1 MESWGGVS
9 SAEMRAIDENAEW
22 LGVDRILLM
31 ENAGSNVARTVYQW
45 LGGLAGKKIVVV
57 CGTGN
62 NGGDGFAAAR
72 HMAGLGARVTVILLG
87 DREKIRTPEAR
98 RNFEAIMKMRETI
111 EFKNVK
117 SLKDLED
124 VRRDVM
130 EAEAIID
137 AIFGTGIK
145 GEIREPWRSMI
156 NLINSAKGLR
166 VAVDIPS
173 GVNPDTGEVKDV
185 AVDANLTITFH
196 RPKLGLPA
204 AGDYCGEVVVAP
216 IGIPPEAELIMGPG
230 DARLALNM
238 MREELEVVLLDNV
251 SDDVVKILKMF
262 NIGYTFEGDTKGR
275 VVYLG
280 RRSDLLNSCRDASTI
295 ISLNLLDEKIRMA
308 AIIDWKEGED
318 KLGLRADQPA
328 GEVCDELTRKAS
340 DLDKVV
346 YIYGGGT
353 DFLSN
358 GSRCKLSWVNRP
370 LNEEGLNALIGLAI
384 ALTAYRLDPFR
395 ALTAAGYLAGH
406 VSERGLDSLM
416 DEVNRLRS

>member
-1 MESWGGVS
+1 MESWGGIS

-31 ENAGSNVARTVYQW
+31 ENAGSSVARTVYQW

-72 HMAGLGARVTVILLG
+72 HMAGLGAKVTVILLG

-98 RNFEAIMKMRETI
+98 RNFEAIMRMRETI
-111 EFKNVK
+111 KFKNVK

-124 VRRDVM
+124 VRGDVM

-238 MREELEVVLLDNV
+238 MREELEVALLDNV
-251 SDDVVKILKMF
+251 SDDVVEILKMF
-262 NIGYTFEGDTKGR
+262 NIRYRFGGDAEGR

-280 RRSDLLNSCRDASTI
+280 RRSDLLNSCRDVSTI
-295 ISLNLLDEKIRMA
+295 ISLNLLDEKICMA
-308 AIIDWKEGED
+308 AIIDWREAED
-318 KLGLRADQPA
+318 KLGLRADQPV

-384 ALTAYRLDPFR
+384 ALTAYRVDPFR

-406 VSERGLDSLM
+406 VSEHGLDSLM

>member
-1 MESWGGVS
+1 MESWGGIS

-31 ENAGSNVARTVYQW
+31 ENAGSSVARTVYQW
-45 LGGLAGKKIVVV
+45 LGGLAEKKIVVI

-62 NGGDGFAAAR
+62 NGGDGFVAAR

-87 DREKIRTPEAR
+87 DQSKIRTPEAKK
-98 RNFEAIMKMRETI
+98 NFEIIMKMRETI

-117 SLKDLED
+117 SLEDLED
-124 VRRDVM
+124 VRRDIM

-145 GEIREPWRSMI
+145 GEIREPWRSAI
-156 NLINSAKGLR
+156 NLINSARGLK

-173 GVNPDTGEVKDV
+173 GVNPDTGEVKDI
-185 AVDANLTITFH
+185 AVDANLTVTFH

-238 MREELEVVLLDNV
+238 MRDKLEVVLLDDV
-251 SDDVVKILKMF
+251 SDDVVEILKMF
-262 NIGYTFEGDTKGR
+262 NLTYRFGGDAKGR
-275 VVYLG
+275 IAYLG
-280 RRSDLLNSCRDASTI
+280 TKTDLVDSCRDASAI
-295 ISLNLLDEKIRMA
+295 ISLNLLDEKIHMA
-308 AIIDWKEGED
+308 TIIDWKKAEN
-318 KLGLRADQPA
+318 KIGLRIDQSS
-328 GEVCDELTRKAS
+328 GKICDELTKKAS
-340 DLDKVV
+340 DLNKVI
-346 YIYGGGT
+346 YIYGGKT

-358 GSRCKLSWVNRP
+358 GSRCKLSWIDRP
-370 LNEEGLNALIGLAI
+370 LNEVGLNALIGLSI
-384 ALTAYRLDPFR
+384 TFTAYRVDPFR
-395 ALTAAGYLAGH
+395 ALSAAGYLAGH
-406 VSERGLDSLM
+406 VAEHGLSSLLN
-416 DEVNRLRS
+416 EVNRLKS

>member
-1 MESWGGVS
+1 MESWGGIS

-72 HMAGLGARVTVILLG
+72 HMAGLGAKVTVILLG

-238 MREELEVVLLDNV
+238 MREELEVALLDNV
-251 SDDVVKILKMF
+251 SDDVVEILKMF
-262 NIGYTFEGDTKGR
+262 NIRYRFGGDAKGR

-308 AIIDWKEGED
+308 TIIDWREAED

-370 LNEEGLNALIGLAI
+370 LNEEGLNTLIGLAI
-384 ALTAYRLDPFR
+384 ALTAYRVDPFR
-395 ALTAAGYLAGH
+395 ALTAAGYLAGY
-406 VSERGLDSLM
+406 VSEHGLDSLM

>member
-1 MESWGGVS
+1 VESWGGIS

-87 DREKIRTPEAR
+87 DQEKIRTPEAR

-251 SDDVVKILKMF
+251 SDDVIEILKMF
-262 NIGYTFEGDTKGR
+262 NIRYTFGGDAKGR

-280 RRSDLLNSCRDASTI
+280 RRSDLLNSCRDASAI

-308 AIIDWKEGED
+308 AIIDWREAED

-370 LNEEGLNALIGLAI
+370 LNEDGLNALTGLTI
-384 ALTAYRLDPFR
+384 ALTAYRVGPFR

-406 VSERGLDSLM
+406 VSEHGLDSLM

>member
-1 MESWGGVS
+1 LESWGGIS

-45 LGGLAGKKIVVV
+45 LGGLAGKKIVVI

-62 NGGDGFAAAR
+62 NGGDGFVAAR

-87 DREKIRTPEAR
+87 DRDKIRTPEAKK
-98 RNFEAIMKMRETI
+98 NFEAIMKMRETI

-117 SLKDLED
+117 NLEDLEN
-124 VRRDVM
+124 VQRDVM

-156 NLINSAKGLR
+156 NLVNSARGLK

-173 GVNPDTGEVKDV
+173 GVNPDTGEVKDI
-185 AVDANLTITFH
+185 AVDADLTITFH

-238 MREELEVVLLDNV
+238 MKDKLEVVLLDDV
-251 SDDVVKILKMF
+251 SEDVIEILRMF
-262 NIGYTFEGDTKGR
+262 NLTYMFGGDAKGR
-275 VVYLG
+275 IAYLG
-280 RRSDLLNSCRDASTI
+280 RKADLVDSCRDASTI
-295 ISLNLLDEKIRMA
+295 ISLNLLNEKVHMTTITDWREAEDKIGIRM
-308 AIIDWKEGED
+308 
-318 KLGLRADQPA
+318 DQSC
-328 GEVCDELTRKAS
+328 GKICDELTKKAS
-340 DLDKVV
+340 DLDKVIYV
-346 YIYGGGT
+346 YGGET

-358 GSRCKLSWVNRP
+358 GSRCKLSWMDRP
-370 LNEEGLNALIGLAI
+370 LNDAGLNTLIGLAI
-384 ALTAYRLDPFR
+384 AFTAYMVNPFR
-395 ALTAAGYLAGH
+395 ALSAAGYFAGY
-406 VSERGLDSLM
+406 VSEHGLGSLM
-416 DEVNRLRS
+416 NEVNRLKS

>member
-1 MESWGGVS
+1 LESWGGIS

-87 DREKIRTPEAR
+87 DQEKIRTPEAR

-130 EAEAIID
+130 KAEAIID

-251 SDDVVKILKMF
+251 SDDVIEILKMF
-262 NIGYTFEGDTKGR
+262 NIRYTFGGDAKGR

-280 RRSDLLNSCRDASTI
+280 RRSDLLNSCRDASAI

-308 AIIDWKEGED
+308 AIIDWREAED

-370 LNEEGLNALIGLAI
+370 LNEDGLNALTGLTI
-384 ALTAYRLDPFR
+384 ALTAYRVGPFR

-406 VSERGLDSLM
+406 VSEHGLDSLM

>member
-1 MESWGGVS
+1 LESWGGIS

-98 RNFEAIMKMRETI
+98 RNFETLMKMRETI
-111 EFKNVK
+111 KFKNVK

-124 VRRDVM
+124 VRGDVM

-137 AIFGTGIK
+137 AIFGTGIR

-173 GVNPDTGEVKDV
+173 GVNPDTGEVRDT

-230 DARLALNM
+230 DARLALKM
-238 MREELEVVLLDNV
+238 MREGLEVALLDDA
-251 SDDVVKILKMF
+251 SDDVIEILKMF
-262 NIGYTFEGDTKGR
+262 NIRYEFGGGAEGK
-275 VVYLG
+275 VAYLG
-280 RRSDLLNSCRDASTI
+280 KRSDLLNSCRDASTI

-308 AIIDWKEGED
+308 AIIDWREAED

-328 GEVCDELTRKAS
+328 GEVCDELTKKAS

-384 ALTAYRLDPFR
+384 ALTAYGVDPLR

-406 VSERGLDSLM
+406 VSEHGLDSLM

>member
-1 MESWGGVS
+1 MESWGGIS

-72 HMAGLGARVTVILLG
+72 HMAGLGAKVTVILLG
-87 DREKIRTPEAR
+87 DQEKIRTPEAR
-98 RNFEAIMKMRETI
+98 RNFEIIMKMRETI

-124 VRRDVM
+124 VRGDVM

-238 MREELEVVLLDNV
+238 MREELEVALLDDV
-251 SDDVVKILKMF
+251 SDDVVEILKMF
-262 NIGYTFEGDTKGR
+262 NIRYRFGGDAEGR

-280 RRSDLLNSCRDASTI
+280 GRSDLLSSCRDASTI

-308 AIIDWKEGED
+308 AIIDWREAED

-384 ALTAYRLDPFR
+384 ALTAYRVDPFR
-395 ALTAAGYLAGH
+395 ALTAAGYLAGY
-406 VSERGLDSLM
+406 VSEHGLDSLM

>member
-1 MESWGGVS
+1 MESWGGIS

-31 ENAGSNVARTVYQW
+31 ENAGSSVARTVYQW

-72 HMAGLGARVTVILLG
+72 HMASLGARVTVILLG
-87 DREKIRTPEAR
+87 DRERIRTPEAR
-98 RNFEAIMKMRETI
+98 RNFETIMKMRETI

-117 SLKDLED
+117 SLEDLENA
-124 VRRDVM
+124 RGDVM

-137 AIFGTGIK
+137 AIFGTGIR

-173 GVNPDTGEVKDV
+173 GVNPDTGEVRDI
-185 AVDANLTITFH
+185 AVNANLTITFH

-238 MREELEVVLLDNV
+238 MREGLEVVLLDDV
-251 SDDVVKILKMF
+251 SDDVVEILKMF
-262 NIGYTFEGDTKGR
+262 NIRYTFGGDAKGR
-275 VVYLG
+275 VAYLG
-280 RRSDLLNSCRDASTI
+280 RRAHLLNSCRDASAI
-295 ISLNLLDEKIRMA
+295 ISLNLLDERVHMA
-308 AIIDWKEGED
+308 AIIDWTEAED

-328 GEVCDELTRKAS
+328 GEVCDELTKKAS
-340 DLDKVV
+340 DLGKVI
-346 YIYGGGT
+346 YIHGGEM

-370 LNEEGLNALIGLAI
+370 LKEEGLNAFIGLTI
-384 ALTAYRLDPFR
+384 ALIAHEVDPFR
-395 ALTAAGYLAGH
+395 ALSAAGYLAGH
-406 VSERGLDSLM
+406 VSRYGLSSLM
-416 DEVNRLRS
+416 SEIDRLKS

>member
-1 MESWGGVS
+1 LESWGGVS

-31 ENAGSNVARTVYQW
+31 ENAGSSVARTVYQW
-45 LGGLAGKKIVVV
+45 LGGLAEKKIVVV

-62 NGGDGFAAAR
+62 NGGDGLVAAR

-87 DREKIRTPEAR
+87 DQSKIRTLEAKK
-98 RNFEAIMKMRETI
+98 NFETIMKMRGTI

-117 SLKDLED
+117 SLEDLED
-124 VRRDVM
+124 VRRDIM

-145 GEIREPWRSMI
+145 GEIREPWRSAI
-156 NLINSAKGLR
+156 NLINSARGLK

-185 AVDANLTITFH
+185 AVDANLTVTFH

-238 MREELEVVLLDNV
+238 MRDKLEVVLLDDV
-251 SDDVVKILKMF
+251 SEDVVEILKMF
-262 NIGYTFEGDTKGR
+262 NLTYRFGGDAKGR
-275 VVYLG
+275 IAYLG
-280 RRSDLLNSCRDASTI
+280 TKTDLVDSCRDASTI
-295 ISLNLLDEKIRMA
+295 ISLNLLDEKIHMA
-308 AIIDWKEGED
+308 TIIDWKEAEN
-318 KLGLRADQPA
+318 KIGLRIDQPS
-328 GEVCDELTRKAS
+328 GKICDELTKKAS
-340 DLDKVV
+340 DLNKVI
-346 YIYGGGT
+346 YIYGGKT

-358 GSRCKLSWVNRP
+358 GSRCKLSWIDRP
-370 LNEEGLNALIGLAI
+370 LNEAGLNALIGLSI
-384 ALTAYRLDPFR
+384 TFTAYRVDPFR
-395 ALTAAGYLAGH
+395 ALSAAGYLAGH
-406 VSERGLDSLM
+406 VAEHGLSSLLN
-416 DEVNRLRS
+416 EVNRLKS